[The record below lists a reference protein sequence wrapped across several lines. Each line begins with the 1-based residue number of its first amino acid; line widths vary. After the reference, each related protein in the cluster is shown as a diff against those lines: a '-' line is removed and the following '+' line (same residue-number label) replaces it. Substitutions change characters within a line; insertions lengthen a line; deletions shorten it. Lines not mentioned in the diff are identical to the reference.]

1 MKKIPYKVRMGI
13 GVGLVLWSII
23 AFIATIVWGAYGAP
37 IWALILIPIVAAITF
52 VIGIIFVPKTNED
65 GTPFVAKK
73 KSNSKKL
80 KKRKTKKSKQ
90 PFMTDEEWREQEEED
105 DEMIF
110 IEEVVEDD

>member
-1 MKKIPYKVRMGI
+1 MNKIPYKVRMGI
-13 GVGLVLWSII
+13 GVGLVLWSLA
-23 AFIATIVWGAYGAP
+23 AFIVTIVIAAYGAP
-37 IWALILIPIVAAITF
+37 IWTLILIPIVAVITF

-65 GTPFVAKK
+65 GTPFVVKK
-73 KSNSKKL
+73 KPKVNKP
-80 KKRKTKKSKQ
+80 KKRKAKRPRK

>member
-13 GVGLVLWSII
+13 GVGLVLWSLA
-23 AFIATIVWGAYGAP
+23 AFIVTIVIAAYGAP
-37 IWALILIPIVAAITF
+37 IWTLILIPIVAVITF

-65 GTPFVAKK
+65 GTPFVVKK

-80 KKRKTKKSKQ
+80 KKRKTKKVKR
-90 PFMTDEEWREQEEED
+90 PFMTDDEWREQEEED